1 MDVLAGYQPRAVA
14 RLDEIATMLG
24 FPGKMGMDGSKVWDN
39 FQDGDIEGIRNYC
52 ETDVLNTYLVYQRF
66 ELIRGR
72 INADQYAQSCEAGA
86 HGAGEGK
93 QAASD
98 RVSAQ
103 LGGRFS
109 GLSIGW
115 ACLRLARLANL
126 V

>member
-39 FQDGDIEGIRNYC
+39 FQNGDIEGIRNYC

-72 INADQYAQSCEAGA
+72 ISASQYTQSCEQVRMELEAEDKP
-86 HGAGEGK
+86 H
-93 QAASD
+93 
-98 RVSAQ
+98 
-103 LGGRFS
+103 
-109 GLSIGW
+109 LSEFLENWQG
-115 ACLRLARLANL
+115 
-126 V
+126 